1 MTITVQASNSPKG
14 SSVSRSLTRNLTEES
29 QLTSVAGNVDGNDL
43 DNDHEFKTAPLLTRG
58 AYRTKKMRQAIGQY
72 GVFGNITESRLP
84 QAMSMQDDEFSR
96 LYLNTNTPFSALVC
110 GVQGSG
116 KSHTVSVILE
126 NMFVTGCPALG
137 QLVKPL
143 SGLILHVG
151 ETGSCSA
158 PCEAAY
164 VGVSTV
170 NNAMPPTVVV
180 YVAPSSLKRMRQVY
194 SRLGKNVEVKPLYF
208 SPSELDAAAF
218 LSLMAVNSSDH
229 APLYMQTVL
238 SILRELGDDYTYTA
252 FMARIEEQKKDMN
265 PAQKAG
271 LKQRL
276 DLLMTFTQPA
286 GKPKSPSKARNIST
300 VEEQRFASGRVTII
314 DLSDPFVD
322 SAMAGAI
329 FEICIRL
336 FQRANVDTGKVLVVD
351 EAHKYLS
358 DASTPT
364 GLTRALLSLVRQQR
378 HMSMRVIVST
388 QEPTVLPSAF
398 IALCSLIIL
407 HRFASS
413 AWWEHLKKH
422 IPATMSSDDS
432 FDRVVTLK
440 TGEAL
445 VCCPTGVYVG
455 TEPGSG
461 SEGVKIKLLR
471 FSRNFLVVR
480 TRRRVTADG
489 GVSLMAI

>member
-1 MTITVQASNSPKG
+1 VPK
-14 SSVSRSLTRNLTEES
+14 SLGRNLNEES
-29 QLTSVAGNVDGNDL
+29 QLTSLAGNVDGNDV
-43 DNDHEFKTAPLLTRG
+43 DHDHELKTAPLLTRG
-58 AYRTKKMRQAIGQY
+58 AYRTKKMRQVVGQY
-72 GVFGNITESRLP
+72 GVFGTITESKLP
-84 QAMSMQDDEFSR
+84 QTPTSMQNDEFTR

-137 QLVKPL
+137 NLVKPL
-143 SGLILHVG
+143 SGLVLHVG
-151 ETGSCSA
+151 ETGACAS
-158 PCEAAY
+158 PCEASY

-170 NNAMPPTVVV
+170 GNAKPPPVVV
-180 YVAPSSLKRMRQVY
+180 YVAPSSLKRMQQVY
-194 SRLGKNVEVKPLYF
+194 GRLGSNIEVKPLFF

-218 LSLMAVNSSDH
+218 LSLMAISSSDN

-238 SILRELGDDYTYTA
+238 SILRELGDDYTYSA
-252 FMARIEEQKKDMN
+252 FMARIDEHKKDMN

-276 DLLMTFTQPA
+276 DLLTTFTQSTRS
-286 GKPKSPSKARNIST
+286 PKLPHNARSSIST
-300 VEEQRFASGRVTII
+300 VEEQRFAAGRVTIV

-322 SAMAGAI
+322 AAMAGAI

-358 DASTPT
+358 EANSTPT

-398 IALCSLIIL
+398 IALCSVIIL
-407 HRFASS
+407 HRFASA

-422 IPATMSSDDS
+422 IPATMSSEDS

-455 TEPGSG
+455 VESG
-461 SEGVKIKLLR
+461 SEAMKIRLLR

-489 GVSLMAI
+489 GVSLMAV